1 MSTDRWI
8 IVTTINLPT
17 KAIYDLAMLTPDWN
31 LLVVGDRKTPPDW
44 HCEGARFLSIDEQ
57 RELGFSL
64 SRNAPFNHYARKNLG
79 YLYAIEK
86 GASILLETDDDNLPY
101 DCYPGDVSDTIRGRL
116 IRKNGWENVYTHFTK
131 SRIWPRGFPL
141 ELINE
146 SLRQKSEL
154 GEKAEYECVIQQFL
168 ANENPDVDAVFRLTN
183 EGVEKFEGEDIVLG
197 PGTWCPFNSQNTLWR
212 PAAFPYLYLP
222 FTASF
227 RMTDIWRSFVA
238 QRCVHAMNGNVAF
251 RGATMYQ
258 QRNEHSLI
266 RDFADEVSGY
276 LNNDSIMV
284 MLGELAFEQGAS
296 AGADLRQCYKAM
308 VTAGHLRPEEMGLV
322 DCWLDDYRR
331 AVERADTPVSGIVVS
346 EQPIVAD

>member
-1 MSTDRWI
+1 
-8 IVTTINLPT
+8 
-17 KAIYDLAMLTPDWN
+17 MLTPDWN